1 MSTAGTESAK
11 ILLLFSG
18 KRDDFSASV
27 VSRISGVGPCLYF
40 LFPCTISRSAVEF
53 VQNVFRFIF
62 ILFFGCSGYRLLPAG
77 FSLLSVSMLLVAV
90 ALSCC
95 GAPAPRLPDFS
106 SCSTRAH
113 WPVAA

>member
-1 MSTAGTESAK
+1 MCTAGTESAE

-62 ILFFGCSGYRLLPAG
+62 ILFLAALGIGCSLRG
-77 FSLLSVSMLLVAV
+77 FLSF
-90 ALSCC
+90 
-95 GAPAPRLPDFS
+95 R
-106 SCSTRAH
+106 
-113 WPVAA
+113 